1 MKEHEVRLTTTAV
14 IWAAFTVV
22 MVAALVMSNR
32 FSDGFLMVFALM
44 FTVAALTATQ
54 MIWRGS
60 GAALVQ
66 IERSEKA
73 KRQSRV
79 EQVLNTM
86 NEGELEE
93 LRTRLMT
100 ESADSEAV
108 GLDELLVERH
118 HQRR

>member
-14 IWAAFTVV
+14 IWSAFTIV

-32 FSDGFLMVFALM
+32 FSDGFIAVLALM
-44 FTVAALTATQ
+44 LTVAALAATQ
-54 MIWRGS
+54 MVWKGS
-60 GAALVQ
+60 GAALAQ

-86 NEGELEE
+86 DERELEE
-93 LRTRLMT
+93 LRIRLMS
-100 ESADSEAV
+100 ESDGEAV
-108 GLDELLVERH
+108 GFEELLNE
-118 HQRR
+118 HQGR